1 MEGVFYTL
9 EGALEKAI
17 DQEGES
23 FETYRQGGKIV
34 KNPSARKILKELALE
49 ENDVS

>member
-1 MEGVFYTL
+1 MEGVCSTL

-17 DQEGES
+17 DQDGEG
-23 FETYRQGGKIV
+23 FETYCQGAKTV